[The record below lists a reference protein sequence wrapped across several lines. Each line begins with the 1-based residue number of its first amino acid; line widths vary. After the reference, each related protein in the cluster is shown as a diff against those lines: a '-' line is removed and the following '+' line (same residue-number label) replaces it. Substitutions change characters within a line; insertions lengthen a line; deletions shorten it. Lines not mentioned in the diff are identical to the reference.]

1 MLREVR
7 ADGAPAPVGPYSQAV
22 VCGDLV
28 FCSGQLG
35 LDPATGAMA
44 EGAVAQARQA
54 LANLQAV
61 LQAAG
66 SSLDRAIKV
75 TVYMTDLAHFPEV
88 NKAYADFFEPSFPA
102 RTAIQ
107 VAALPKGG
115 EVEIDVIALR

>member
-1 MLREVR
+1 MREVR
-7 ADGAPAPVGPYSQAV
+7 ADGAPAPAGPYSQAV

-75 TVYMTDLAHFPEV
+75 TVYMTDLSRFPEV
-88 NKAYADFFEPSFPA
+88 NGAYADFFEPPFPA

>member
-1 MLREVR
+1 MR

-75 TVYMTDLAHFPEV
+75 TVYMTDLSRFPEV
-88 NKAYADFFEPSFPA
+88 NGAYADFFEPPFPA

>member
-1 MLREVR
+1 MREVR

-61 LQAAG
+61 LLAAG

-75 TVYMTDLAHFPEV
+75 TVYMTDLVHFPEV
-88 NKAYADFFEPSFPA
+88 NMAYADFFEPPFPA

>member
-1 MLREVR
+1 MREVR

>member
-1 MLREVR
+1 
-7 ADGAPAPVGPYSQAV
+7 
-22 VCGDLV
+22 
-28 FCSGQLG
+28 
-35 LDPATGAMA
+35 MA

-54 LANLQAV
+54 LANLQAI
-61 LQAAG
+61 LLAAG

>member
-1 MLREVR
+1 M
-7 ADGAPAPVGPYSQAV
+7 AQGAA
-22 VCGDLV
+22 
-28 FCSGQLG
+28 
-35 LDPATGAMA
+35 
-44 EGAVAQARQA
+44 AQARQA

-66 SSLDRAIKV
+66 SSLNRAIKV

-88 NKAYADFFEPSFPA
+88 NKAYADFFESPFPA

>member
-1 MLREVR
+1 MREVR

-61 LQAAG
+61 LLAAG

-88 NKAYADFFEPSFPA
+88 NKAYADFFEPPFPA

>member
-1 MLREVR
+1 MREVR

-75 TVYMTDLAHFPEV
+75 TVYMTDLSRFPEV
-88 NKAYADFFEPSFPA
+88 NGAYADFFEPPFPA